1 MKWCKIVCGGDVV
14 FIRSLKVKIPAIII
28 ILALISILLTAFVS
42 YDLFTKKIRQQ
53 IIDKNETI
61 SNTTSDQVS
70 QYLSDAKGVI
80 EYLARNINVKDMDKV
95 KREID
100 KAYIGYHWIDVVFF
114 MSPEGKIVYSK
125 PHNDIIYERSYL
137 DRDYYNY
144 VMKEKSSYIS
154 KVFVGS
160 IVKQPHIMIAV
171 PIIDPITNE
180 VEGIIGGGVPLR
192 AIKKIVNKA
201 YEIYDGDIYVIDT
214 NTKAL
219 VSPHDNVYEKMYL
232 KRNVNIDGKTMDL
245 KELAQTYE
253 RGTGDYKKDFSN
265 VYISFNK
272 IKNYDGMII
281 VEKDEKSILDEINVI
296 KSKFLSY
303 LLIILSLILILSISL
318 ANSIVRPIKDLVNY
332 TRKISDNIDKD
343 VLNTKDIKLNN
354 NSEIRELEISFRN
367 MAIELYKKIVAFK
380 LMHKREKNLRKYLDN
395 ILKSAG
401 SGVIVINYHGKVAI
415 FNKAAQ
421 NITGIKSKEIVNKS
435 SDQLLKLLG
444 LSEGM
449 ISLKNKKSIEGEF
462 VINNIQNKEIPVD
475 IVISPVLDED
485 KEIVSIVC
493 ILRDLTRIKLLEKE
507 LKIKDRLETMGQLSS
522 AIIHEI
528 GNPLAGMTNLLEV
541 LKDNIEE
548 ENVREDI
555 ISALNDEVDVLNNM
569 VINFLDFTRL
579 SKTERVDA
587 NVYHIIN
594 SALSILNSQIKY
606 KMIRIIEEISPN
618 IPTIRIDPMGMRQVI
633 VNILKNSIQ
642 AVGEYGIIHVKVGPT
657 ENNHVEI
664 RIRDNGNGIKK
675 EMIDKIFNPL
685 FTTKEEG
692 NGLGL
697 YVVHNIVI
705 ENGGS
710 ITVNSEEGKYT
721 EFVLNFKGE

>member
-1 MKWCKIVCGGDVV
+1 MV
-14 FIRSLKVKIPAIII
+14 FIRSLKLKIPTIII
-28 ILALISILLTAFVS
+28 VLALISIVLTAFVS
-42 YDLFTKKIRQQ
+42 YGLFTKKIRQQ

-80 EYLARNINVKDMDKV
+80 EYLARNVNVNDMDNV

-100 KAYIGYHWIDVVFF
+100 KAYIGYHWIDVIIF
-114 MSPEGKIVYSK
+114 MSPEGKILYSK
-125 PHNDIIYERSYL
+125 PHNDIIYERSYV

-171 PIIDPITNE
+171 PIMDPITNE
-180 VEGIIGGGVPLR
+180 VKGIIGGGVPLR
-192 AIKKIVNKA
+192 AIKNIVNKA
-201 YEIYDGDIYVIDT
+201 YGIYDGHIYVIDT
-214 NTKAL
+214 DTKVL

-232 KRNVNIDGKTMDL
+232 KRNVGIDGKTIDL
-245 KELAQTYE
+245 KELAGKYE
-253 RGTGDYKKDFSN
+253 KGTGLYRKDFSN

-272 IKNYDGMII
+272 IKNYNGMII

-303 LLIILSLILILSISL
+303 LLVILSLILILSISL

-332 TRKISDNIDKD
+332 TRKISDNIDKG
-343 VLNTKDIKLNN
+343 VLNTKDIELNN

-367 MAIELYKKIVAFK
+367 MAIELYKKIVALK

-401 SGVIVINYHGKVAI
+401 SGIIVINDCGHIAI
-415 FNKAAQ
+415 FNRVAQ
-421 NITGIKSKEIVNKS
+421 NITGIKSEEIIDKS
-435 SDQLLKLLG
+435 SDELLKLLG
-444 LSEGM
+444 LSEE
-449 ISLKNKKSIEGEF
+449 IIDLKNKKTTEGQF
-462 VINNIQNKEIPVD
+462 VINNIHNKEIPVD
-475 IVISPVLDED
+475 VVISPVLD
-485 KEIVSIVC
+485 KEEGIVSIVC

-541 LKDNIEE
+541 LRENIED

-555 ISALNDEVDVLNNM
+555 ISALNDEVDVLNTM
-569 VINFLDFTRL
+569 VINFLDFTRI
-579 SKTERVDA
+579 SKNERVEA

-594 SALSILNSQIKY
+594 SALNILNSQIKY

-618 IPTIRIDPMGMRQVI
+618 IPNIKIDPMGIRQVI

-642 AVGEYGIIHVKVGPT
+642 AVGEYGIIHVKVGPKG
-657 ENNHVEI
+657 NNHVEI
-664 RIRDNGNGIKK
+664 VIRDNGNGIKK
-675 EMIDKIFNPL
+675 EMIDKVFNPL

-697 YVVHNIVI
+697 YVVHNIVV

-721 EFVLNFKGE
+721 EFILDFKGE